1 MSQIGRIGGQVL
13 SDNLLRAGVDLA
25 FETDLLY
32 LDVNNRKIGIKTDVP
47 VYDLDVN
54 SEIRSTNGIATNS
67 ATIDNILIQSPNVFT
82 TSVGQINIS
91 PSGPNP
97 TAIFDRLSTQY
108 LFFDGNSI
116 QSISN
121 QNIRFDPNGSGTIE
135 LESTTNVTGDVYVTG
150 NIDITGNLSKQGNLI
165 LGDDVIDGEGSLP
178 ENDTVDFNAPFK
190 QNLNPGDDDAYD
202 LGGSLGDST
211 AGRWR
216 STVIEDWTNIGTLR
230 PTNAIV
236 SDQIRINGV
245 DNTIYTLQSN
255 DNLSLVPGT
264 DILHV
269 EDVRF
274 YPDYFLK
281 DYATYDVGSS
291 YYRLNVYF
299 NSDGTH
305 LVGVS
310 GRTIYHWD
318 VPVPFDYDSRINE
331 TSTTIA
337 SLESI
342 SFAIVISE
350 PGDRILISGR
360 TSTPR
365 YISEVSLSTAWDLS
379 TAAYVTRMSNGSIG
393 GPTLSYNETGT
404 RLYSIRG
411 AGLINSLT
419 DSEAI
424 YQYNLTTAWR
434 ISGGTLQTS
443 SIISVEGNTIGA
455 DYSDG
460 FSFPLN
466 PTPGAI
472 WFRNVSFSG
481 NYVYFLIA
489 STYNIYVT
497 DTQYPGD
504 TRDSA
509 KIVKYELT
517 VPGDLSS
524 GGVHVPA
531 SDRYTFQQ
539 TPGTPITY
547 TLAYHLR
554 LYGDESNED
563 EQILLESVYLQG
575 RLRMWRREIHN
586 TYIENKDTVSP
597 LTLTSTGAG
606 YYKFDSTNAMVFP
619 AGTNAERPLI
629 PEIGDTR
636 WNTQLGYLECFDG
649 TVYIIATGPGEVI
662 DVQDME
668 DLGNVYSLIL
678 G

>member
-47 VYDLDVN
+47 IYDLDVN

-82 TSVGQINIS
+82 TSVGQINVS

-97 TAIFDRLSTQY
+97 SAIFDRLSTQY

-150 NIDITGNLSKQGNLI
+150 NIDVNGNLSKQGNLI

-190 QNLNPGDDDAYD
+190 QNLNPGDNDAYD

-216 STVIEDWTNIGTLR
+216 STIIEDWTNIGTLR

-236 SDQIRINGV
+236 SDQVRINGV
-245 DNTIYTLQSN
+245 DNTIYALQSN

-269 EDVRF
+269 EDIRF
-274 YPDYFLK
+274 YPDYYLK
-281 DYATYDVGSS
+281 DYVTYDTSS
-291 YYRLNVYF
+291 YYRLNIYF

-305 LVGVS
+305 LVGVTS
-310 GRTIYHWD
+310 RTIYHWD
-318 VPVPFDYDSRINE
+318 VPIPFDWDSKINE
-331 TSTTIA
+331 SSRTIA

-342 SFAIVISE
+342 SFGILISE

-360 TSTPR
+360 TSTTR

-379 TAAYVTRMSNGSIG
+379 TATYVTRTSNGTTG
-393 GPTLSYNETGT
+393 GPIISFNETGT
-404 RLYSIRG
+404 KLYSIRG
-411 AGLINSLT
+411 TAYITGSS
-419 DSEAI
+419 DSETV
-424 YQYNLTTAWR
+424 YQYNLNTAWR
-434 ISGGTLQTS
+434 ISGGASTVTF
-443 SIISVEGNTIGA
+443 TIGA
-455 DYSDG
+455 EGNSVGTDYSDG
-460 FSFPLN
+460 FIFPLN
-466 PTPGAI
+466 SSFDYFFI
-472 WFRNVSFSG
+472 KNVYFSG
-481 NYVYFLIA
+481 NYAYFLIA
-489 STYNIYVT
+489 APYATYLDPSQDPGST
-497 DTQYPGD
+497 
-504 TRDSA
+504 RHSA
-509 KIVKYELT
+509 KIIKYQLT
-517 VPGDLSS
+517 VAGDLDQ

-539 TPGTPITY
+539 NPGDPITDV
-547 TLAYHLR
+547 LVYHLR

-563 EQILLESVYLQG
+563 EQILLESAYLDG
-575 RLRMWRREIHN
+575 RLRLWRREAHN
-586 TYIENKDTVSP
+586 TYIENKDTVAP
-597 LTLTSTGAG
+597 LTLATTSTG
-606 YYKFDSTNAMVFP
+606 YYKFDGTNAMVFP

-629 PEIGDTR
+629 PEVGDTR
-636 WNTQLGYLECFDG
+636 WNTQTGYLECFDG